1 MQCLNEV
8 AIKHL
13 VLKINS
19 VLTKR
24 GLSDDFAGHD
34 LFHHARVAH
43 LTLELMEKERIL
55 CDSYALFISALLHDV
70 HRLMSNDIT
79 HYVAPEESIPLVIEI
94 IEESGVGVTDEQL
107 DIITECV
114 TKHEDY
120 SIDDENGT
128 DSSEALLLQDA
139 DNLDA
144 LGLEGFVRTIQYGT
158 RLLKPF
164 FVFGE
169 DECFDILAYHEGS
182 HNNQSTV
189 EHMKTKLVNL
199 HSIMN
204 TATARQYAEK
214 RTNRLV
220 ALIDEIEKGWSS
232 GLIS

>member
-8 AIKHL
+8 AIKQL

-43 LTLELMEKERIL
+43 LSLELMDNERIT
-55 CDSYALFISALLHDV
+55 CDSYALLISALLHDI
-70 HRLMSNDIT
+70 HRLMNNDIA
-79 HYVAPEESIPLVIEI
+79 HYVSPDESIPLVIEI
-94 IEESGVGVTDEQL
+94 IAESGVDVTDEQL
-107 DIITECV
+107 DLITECII
-114 TKHEDY
+114 KHEDY
-120 SIDDENGT
+120 SINDEVRS
-128 DSSEALLLQDA
+128 DPPEVLLLQDA

-144 LGLEGFVRTIQYGT
+144 LGLEGFVRTIQYGA

-169 DECFDILAYHEGS
+169 DERFDILEYHEGS

-214 RTNRLV
+214 RTIRLI